1 MLTIL
6 SSGARI
12 KHPPQQASMA
22 LSKATALKPDQL
34 LVDSQVHLTLISHN
48 TVECL
53 RKLDLNQLDPWLIS
67 SPQASSLVNKD
78 TVVLQL
84 SLQHNTA
91 TNPWDMVALPVLED
105 MVVVLNQHQPRSG
118 VLPLRKVTETALVV
132 TKANF
137 LHGRTHL

>member
-1 MLTIL
+1 
-6 SSGARI
+6 
-12 KHPPQQASMA
+12 MA
-22 LSKATALKPDQL
+22 LSKATALKLDQL
-34 LVDSQVHLTLISHN
+34 LVDSQVHPTLISHN

-67 SPQASSLVNKD
+67 SLQASSLVNKED
-78 TVVLQL
+78 MVVLQL
-84 SLQHNTA
+84 NLQLNTA

-118 VLPLRKVTETALVV
+118 VLPLRKVTGTALVV

-137 LHGRTHL
+137 LYGCMHL